1 MVQAKKFS
9 GLTSLEGRK
18 DICRSFSCTTG
29 TLESKS
35 KTIDGI
41 SFPKRYKIGGPGS
54 KSSKCV
60 SFEVPAGTTDIVVY
74 GEPAGSSGTRSVV
87 INDGSENKTVL
98 TTQMSAKYTLY
109 R

>member
-1 MVQAKKFS
+1 MQVFQLQPELLRANQKQ
-9 GLTSLEGRK
+9 LTVYLSLR
-18 DICRSFSCTTG
+18 DI
-29 TLESKS
+29 
-35 KTIDGI
+35 
-41 SFPKRYKIGGPGS
+41 KIGGPGS